1 MVNNL
6 DEPEI
11 KKTKW
16 NHDAICTPCLIL
28 QPKTASEVSSCVL
41 GYTAG
46 VRRCLAENRKKNV
59 EVALPRLCVAGGR
72 NSNHS
77 MKAGSI
83 VLDLSRMRNV
93 TVDADKRMC
102 TVQGGSRVSDLDTA
116 LAEHGLIPITGITQN
131 LGVAGCILGGGF
143 GYASRKY
150 GMACDNVLEVDVVLA
165 DGRLKRCSPEKH
177 RDLFWSLMGGG
188 GGTYVFIFSNINS
201 LILYIISPWIL
212 YGMTMHHSQKIC
224 IILYYLYYIL
234 FYCIIR
240 CRCYRIH
247 EIKVLSSGSRSC
259 FII

>member
-1 MVNNL
+1 MNL
-6 DEPEI
+6 
-11 KKTKW
+11 KLKTKW

-102 TVQGGSRVSDLDTA
+102 TVQGGSRVSDLDSA

-188 GGTYVFIFSNINS
+188 GGTYVFILKHKFFH
-201 LILYIISPWIL
+201 
-212 YGMTMHHSQKIC
+212 T
-224 IILYYLYYIL
+224 LYYFALDLVRYDNASFTKKLHYIVLYYT
-234 FYCIIR
+234 IR